1 MNILLIGG
9 GGRESALAWK
19 MAKSPYLDQLYIL
32 PGNAGTLQYGKNIKG
47 NPLDFD
53 FVKNVVAEYDIH
65 MVVVG
70 PEDPLVNGITD
81 YFSQQAG
88 LAHVKMIG
96 PGAMGARLEGSKDW
110 AKHFMNRHH
119 IPTAASITVSNDNI
133 EEGFRFIDKLNPPYV
148 LKADGLAAGKG
159 VLITSDFVE
168 AKSLVKEM
176 VNGMFGN
183 ASSKIVIEEFLKGI
197 ELSCFIAIDGRNY
210 VLLPEAKDYK
220 KVGENDTGPNTGG
233 MGAVSPVS
241 FADKAFMEKVVNRI
255 IEPTVKGLHAEG
267 IDYQGFIFFG
277 LMNVEG
283 NPFVI
288 EYNCRLGDPET
299 EVIIPRLESDII
311 ELMLAVSNQSL
322 HKFKVQV
329 SPYTAATVMLVSGGY
344 PGEYQKGYIISGLQ
358 HVANSVIFHA
368 GTSLENAQTV
378 TSGGRVM
385 AVTSVASGLNQALKL
400 CYRNAGFIQFEGKYF
415 RPDIGFD
422 IKY

>member
-19 MAKSPYLDQLYIL
+19 MAKSPYLDQLYVL

-53 FVKNVVAEYDIH
+53 FVKNVVAGYDIH

-88 LAHVKMIG
+88 LAHVKIIG
-96 PGAMGARLEGSKDW
+96 PGVMGARLEGSKDW
-110 AKHFMNRHH
+110 AKQFMNRHH
-119 IPTAASITVSNDNI
+119 IPTAASITVSNHNI

-159 VLITSDFVE
+159 VLITSNSGE
-168 AKSLVKEM
+168 AKNLVKEM

-197 ELSCFIAIDGRNY
+197 ELSCFIAFDGSNY

-255 IEPTVKGLHAEG
+255 IEPTVKGLHAEA
-267 IDYQGFIFFG
+267 IDYRGFIFFG

-329 SPYTAATVMLVSGGY
+329 SSYTAATVMLVSGGY

-385 AVTSVASGLNQALKL
+385 AVTSVASGLNQAIKL